1 MSFACRTSDHQCA
14 CMHEA
19 RPSTPNPG
27 EHLFEARAHSR
38 KEILVNHEKWLD
50 GPHGVI
56 ILYDQIAVLESI
68 PQRVFDQLV
77 IAMIFSLIGESRSPM
92 RQGGNLVPGS
102 NSERHAR
109 TCCRAAVS
117 SLKHRCMQR
126 CTALPSRKS
135 AVKCNIVVVRKAQA
149 HAQSPAA
156 RSQRS
161 PRDVMID
168 CDPQQIGK
176 LRRFLHDRAE

>member
-14 CMHEA
+14 CIHEA

-38 KEILVNHEKWLD
+38 KEILVNDEKWLD
-50 GPHGVI
+50 GPHDAI
-56 ILYDQIAVLESI
+56 ILNDQIAVLEFI
-68 PQRVFDQLV
+68 HQRVFDQFV

-92 RQGGNLVPGS
+92 RQGGNLVPGG
-102 NSERHAR
+102 NSERYAGTR
-109 TCCRAAVS
+109 CRADVS
-117 SLKHRCMQR
+117 SLRHRCMQR
-126 CTALPSRKS
+126 CTALLSGKS
-135 AVKCNIVVVRKAQA
+135 AVECNIVVVRKAQA
-149 HAQSPAA
+149 HAQLPAA

-168 CDPQQIGK
+168 CDP
-176 LRRFLHDRAE
+176 